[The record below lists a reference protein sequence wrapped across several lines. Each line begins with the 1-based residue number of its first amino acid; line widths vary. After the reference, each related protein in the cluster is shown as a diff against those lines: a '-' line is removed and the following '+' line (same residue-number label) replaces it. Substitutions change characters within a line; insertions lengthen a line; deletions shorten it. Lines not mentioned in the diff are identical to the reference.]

1 MCRGGRSRGLR
12 RIRIGI
18 ANTFRIAIAREAAI
32 LVRVFIIIRWLV
44 LEEKKSVGWGTYVG
58 ASFEEINSTSSGESS
73 RSLKPCWGVVC
84 VKGMLRAAWVDIF
97 NVGIFMRER
106 VEFWSGDE
114 RIDIDAVT
122 RRWIGMHGPLLIYGQ
137 I

>member
-1 MCRGGRSRGLR
+1 M
-12 RIRIGI
+12 
-18 ANTFRIAIAREAAI
+18 
-32 LVRVFIIIRWLV
+32 
-44 LEEKKSVGWGTYVG
+44 
-58 ASFEEINSTSSGESS
+58 
-73 RSLKPCWGVVC
+73 VC